1 MRSVIVLVML
11 TGVCFNILADTK
23 LGPLAFGRVIVN
35 VNGWHTSSSVYKSS
49 TGISLLERKCNYK
62 LKRLE
67 ITIKSFA
74 RIRMANF
81 HLDCRSKV
89 MNDLI
94 SSMLISGTQTHAV
107 LQLVP
112 SVVVI
117 SLFNHLNITQG

>member
-1 MRSVIVLVML
+1 MLKLGNRHYLSSFNEFCLVL

-89 MNDLI
+89 M
-94 SSMLISGTQTHAV
+94 T
-107 LQLVP
+107 
-112 SVVVI
+112 
-117 SLFNHLNITQG
+117 LFLACL